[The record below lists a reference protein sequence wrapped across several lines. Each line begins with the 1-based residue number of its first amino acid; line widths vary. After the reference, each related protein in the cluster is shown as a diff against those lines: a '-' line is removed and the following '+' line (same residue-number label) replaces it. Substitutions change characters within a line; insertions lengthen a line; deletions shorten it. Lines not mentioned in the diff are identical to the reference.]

1 VRGSTISTGQ
11 YDLLELL
18 GEGGVGQVYA
28 ARDRV
33 LGRHVAIKTLRSQF
47 GRDREFIARFYSE
60 AQRLGELN
68 HPNITTLFAL
78 HLEGQEPFMVMELVR
93 GQTLE
98 ALLSRVQRLPLRESL
113 GVVAQTVSGLTY
125 AHRVGIIHRDIKPAN
140 LFVSESGLL
149 KIMDFGIAR
158 VRGSQ
163 RLTRAGQMFGTLL
176 YASPEQIR
184 GGDVDER
191 SDLYSLAVVLYEMLA
206 GTPPFRAENDHAL
219 MTAHLDTPP
228 LPLAG
233 SVRGIDPGVDAALMR
248 ALAKKPEDRFASVEE
263 FGHAIGATAIRGEAP
278 DILQR
283 CFAAAL
289 RDRPAVTRLMTAQ
302 AAGDATRFMAD
313 DPSAAGLLR
322 RGSARDGLVAPQAPR
337 QPTSTRLPITL
348 LGAVVVVLLIGL
360 GYIVLS
366 PNEPTQADRQ
376 IRPESPR
383 TNPSVAMLHVPPP
396 PSSLRAAGEQPAA
409 KSPPPARPET
419 PALAATV
426 DRPTAGAPSTIPPST
441 ASPANSQ
448 TDAEPPPSQSSST
461 LAAATPSAKLLTA
474 AEPPPSTAS
483 PANSRIATEPPPSQT
498 SPTLAAVTPPAN
510 LPTASEPPLSPAPL
524 ATPAIAEP
532 GNQRPAAVLT
542 SLPPV
547 ALPTPPEVP
556 TAPQAATSPSIP
568 SVSAFNAPAPQKPDL
583 QGTVSAVK
591 SASTIRVD
599 GQWIDL
605 YGVNDPT
612 SNRSSHVQAM
622 ISYLK
627 QSQGAVDCYRRA
639 GGRYQCYT
647 NGADL
652 GLMALRGGIARPM
665 TDAPSNYT
673 VSPTS
678 AR

>member
-1 VRGSTISTGQ
+1 VRAGTTSTGQ

-47 GRDREFIARFYSE
+47 GSDREFIARFYSE

-68 HPNITTLFAL
+68 HPNITTLYAL

-98 ALLSRVQRLPLRESL
+98 ALLSRLRRLPLRESL

-125 AHRVGIIHRDIKPAN
+125 AHRAGIIHRDIKPAN

-206 GTPPFRAENDHAL
+206 GTPPFQAENDHAL
-219 MTAHLDTPP
+219 MTAHLDTAPP
-228 LPLAG
+228 PLAG
-233 SVRGIDPGVDAALMR
+233 SVRGIDPGVDAAVMR
-248 ALAKKPEDRFASVEE
+248 ALAKNPEDRFPSVEE

-283 CFAAAL
+283 YFAAGL
-289 RDRPAVTRLMTAQ
+289 SDRPAVTRLVTAQ
-302 AAGDATRFMAD
+302 AAGDATRFVAE
-313 DPSAAGLLR
+313 DPSAGGLLR
-322 RGSARDGLVAPQAPR
+322 HGTARDGPVALQASR
-337 QPTSTRLPITL
+337 QLTSMRLPITL
-348 LGAVVVVLLIGL
+348 LGAVVLVLLIGL
-360 GYIVLS
+360 GYIVLG
-366 PNEPTQADRQ
+366 PIEPTQADRQ
-376 IRPESPR
+376 TRSESPR
-383 TNPSVAMLHVPPP
+383 TNPSVAVPHVPP
-396 PSSLRAAGEQPAA
+396 PSSLRAASEQPATI
-409 KSPPPARPET
+409 SPPPARPGT
-419 PALAATV
+419 PVVVTTV
-426 DRPTAGAPSTIPPST
+426 DRPTAGAPSTISAST
-441 ASPANSQ
+441 APPANLQ
-448 TDAEPPPSQSSST
+448 
-461 LAAATPSAKLLTA
+461 TA
-474 AEPPPSTAS
+474 AEPPL
-483 PANSRIATEPPPSQT
+483 SQT
-498 SPTLAAVTPPAN
+498 SSTLAAVTPPAN
-510 LPTASEPPLSPAPL
+510 LPTATEPPPSPAPL
-524 ATPAIAEP
+524 ATTPAIAEP
-532 GNQRPAAVLT
+532 ATQRPALAPA

-547 ALPTPPEVP
+547 AVPTPTE
-556 TAPQAATSPSIP
+556 APPAPRAATSPSTP
-568 SVSAFNAPAPQKPDL
+568 SVSAFNVPAPQKPDL
-583 QGTVSAVK
+583 RGTVSAVK

-605 YGVNDPT
+605 YGINDPT
-612 SNRSSHVQAM
+612 SNQSNHVQAM

-652 GLMALRGGIARPM
+652 GLMALRGGLARPM
-665 TDAPSNYT
+665 TDAPINYT
-673 VSPTS
+673 ASPTP